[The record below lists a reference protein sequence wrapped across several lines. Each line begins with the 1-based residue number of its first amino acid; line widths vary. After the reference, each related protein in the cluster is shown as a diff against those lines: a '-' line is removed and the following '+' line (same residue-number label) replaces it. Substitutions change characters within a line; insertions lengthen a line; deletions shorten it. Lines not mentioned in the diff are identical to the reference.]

1 MTTRHLVDPELL
13 AMLDLLPMTRLSA
26 EGLAEIRAGMAAMGL
41 ATMGAPTAAVEMDE
55 RWAAGL
61 NGAPDV
67 RLLVYRPLRLP
78 ARAPALLRIHG
89 GGYVFGKAEMG
100 DATNRSWAESL
111 GCVIVSVE
119 YRLAPDTPF
128 PGPLEDCYAALTWLH
143 AQADVLGLDPARI
156 AIRGESAG
164 GGLAAALAL
173 MARERGGPAISHQNL
188 IYPMLDDRTGSTAAR
203 NPTSGEFVWTAQDNA
218 FGWASLLGHAPGGEA
233 VHHHAAAARADDLA
247 GLPPTFIGTAA
258 LDIFVDEN
266 LDYAKRLMH
275 AGVPTELYLAP
286 GAFHGFEA
294 VAPAAAVSRVFT
306 GRSLDALRRAFKG

>member
-1 MTTRHLVDPELL
+1 MTTRRLVDPELL
-13 AMLDLLPMTRLSA
+13 AILDLIPVSRMTVEALPAVR
-26 EGLAEIRAGMAAMGL
+26 AAMAEMGR
-41 ATMGAPTAAVEMDE
+41 ATMGPSTDAVEVSE
-55 RWAAGL
+55 RWAPGL

-67 RLLVYRPLRLP
+67 RLLVYRPVQLP

-89 GGYVFGKAEMG
+89 GGYVFGGAEMG
-100 DATNRSWAESL
+100 DPANRAWAASL
-111 GCVIVSVE
+111 GCLIVSVE

-128 PGPLEDCYAALTWLH
+128 PGPLEDCYAALSWLH
-143 AQADVLGLDPARI
+143 DQAETLGLDPARI
-156 AIRGESAG
+156 AVRGESAG

-173 MARERGGPAISHQNL
+173 MARDRGGPAISHQNL

-203 NPTSGEFVWTAQDNA
+203 NPTSGEFVWTAEDNA
-218 FGWASLLGHAPGGEA
+218 FGWASLLGRPPGGED
-233 VHHHAAAARADDLA
+233 VHHHAAAARADDLS

-266 LDYAKRLMH
+266 LEFARRLMH

-294 VAPAAAVSRVFT
+294 IAPAAAVSRVFT
-306 GRSLDALRRAFKG
+306 ERSLDALRRAFKG

>member
-1 MTTRHLVDPELL
+1 
-13 AMLDLLPMTRLSA
+13 MLDLLPVTRLSL
-26 EGLAEIRAGMAAMGL
+26 EGLEQVRAAMTEMGLAAMG
-41 ATMGAPTAAVEMDE
+41 APSAEVEVSE

-67 RLLVYRPLRLP
+67 RLLMYRPVALAP
-78 ARAPALLRIHG
+78 RAPALLRIHG

-100 DATNRSWAESL
+100 DASNREWAASL
-111 GCVIVSVE
+111 GCAIVSVE

-128 PGPLEDCYAALTWLH
+128 PGPLEDCYAALVWLH
-143 AQADVLGLDPARI
+143 AEARALGLDPARI
-156 AIRGESAG
+156 AVRGESAG

-173 MARERGGPAISHQNL
+173 MTRDRGGPAISHQNL
-188 IYPMLDDRTGSTAAR
+188 IYPMLDDRTGSTAHR

-218 FGWASLLGHAPGGEA
+218 FGWASLLGHTPGGDV
-233 VHHHAAAARADDLA
+233 VHRHAAAARADDLA

-266 LDYAKRLMH
+266 LDYARRLMH

-286 GAFHGFEA
+286 GAFHGFDA
-294 VAPAAAVSRVFT
+294 IAPTAAVSRLFAE
-306 GRSLDALRRAFKG
+306 RSLDALRRAFAG